1 MDSGHRLI
9 DIVVAGPDIAG
20 HPVSNLRIKLPRNEP
35 EEVPWHQDNGY
46 FEDDALGTMIATAWI
61 PLLDTHKTNGGMA
74 MVKRTHQSGV
84 LGKQKTHK

>member
-1 MDSGHRLI
+1 MTDF
-9 DIVVAGPDIAG
+9 VVAGPDIAG
-20 HPVSNLRIKLPRNEP
+20 HPVWNLRIKLPRNEP